1 MNENDKRSPEEIE
14 SDIER
19 TRADF
24 TSTIE
29 AIQHKLSPSEMMG
42 NAKEYALSTTP
53 GAFSVNLINTIRD
66 NPIPVA
72 LISIGVAWLMRADK
86 RPRYDTGYVR
96 GRQSAYYADMD
107 SAYEDEFATGYGA
120 GTVGTGSREGVMQ
133 RAKSRTSDAARGIR
147 DKAGEVG
154 QRLSGTASSVSS
166 RLSTTASTMGDR
178 LSTTASTM
186 GDRLST
192 TASTMSDRMSESAQ
206 SARERM
212 QSTAQTAQERMSEMT
227 RRSQEQYYRARQ
239 RAGELIEEQPLVLAA
254 LGVAV
259 GAALGAT
266 LPRTQRENELMGT
279 VRDDLLDRA
288 KETAR
293 EQAETLKQSA
303 QRVAETAKQ
312 EASRVQ
318 EQVAGAASQGSG
330 SRGTESTQ
338 FGGTSGQPSIH

>member
-1 MNENDKRSPEEIE
+1 MNENEKRSPEEIE
-14 SDIER
+14 SDIQR

-24 TSTIE
+24 SSTIE
-29 AIQHKLSPSEMMG
+29 AIQHKLSPGEMMG

-86 RPRYDTGYVR
+86 RPRYETVY
-96 GRQSAYYADMD
+96 GRSRRSVAYADMD
-107 SAYEDEFATGYGA
+107 SPYEDEFATGYGA
-120 GTVGTGSREGVMQ
+120 GQIDDRPGIMQ
-133 RAKSRTSDAARGIR
+133 RASARTSDAARGIK
-147 DKAGEVG
+147 DKASEVG
-154 QRLSGTASSVSS
+154 QRISGTASSVSS
-166 RLSTTASTMGDR
+166 RLSDTAASMTDR
-178 LSTTASTM
+178 VQ
-186 GDRLST
+186 
-192 TASTMSDRMSESAQ
+192 ESAL

-212 QSTAQTAQERMSEMT
+212 QSTAESAQARMSEMS
-227 RRSQEQYYRARQ
+227 RRSQEQFYRARERTGQ
-239 RAGELIEEQPLVLAA
+239 LINEQPLVVAA

-266 LPRTQRENELMGT
+266 LPRTQRENELLGS
-279 VRDDLLDRA
+279 VRDDLLERA

-303 QRVAETAKQ
+303 QRVAETAK
-312 EASRVQ
+312 EEVSRVQ
-318 EQVAGAASQGSG
+318 EQVTSAATQGSG
-330 SRGTESTQ
+330 SRGSEGTQ

>member
-1 MNENDKRSPEEIE
+1 MNENEKRSPEEIE
-14 SDIER
+14 SDIQR

-24 TSTIE
+24 SSTIE
-29 AIQHKLSPSEMMG
+29 AIQHKLSPGEMMG
-42 NAKEYALSTTP
+42 NAKEYALSTPP

-86 RPRYDTGYVR
+86 RPRYDTAY
-96 GRQSAYYADMD
+96 GRSRRSVAYADLD
-107 SAYEDEFATGYGA
+107 SPYEDEFATGYGA
-120 GTVGTGSREGVMQ
+120 GQVDTGGPGVMQ
-133 RAKSRTSDAARGIR
+133 RASARTSDAARGIK
-147 DKAGEVG
+147 DKASEVG
-154 QRLSGTASSVSS
+154 QRISGTASSVSS
-166 RLSTTASTMGDR
+166 RLSSTASSMTDR
-178 LSTTASTM
+178 VQETA
-186 GDRLST
+186 L
-192 TASTMSDRMSESAQ
+192 

-212 QSTAQTAQERMSEMT
+212 QSTAQTARERMQSSAQTAQARMSDMS
-227 RRSQEQYYRARQ
+227 RRSQEQFARARERTGQ
-239 RAGELIEEQPLVLAA
+239 LINEQPLVVAA

-279 VRDDLLDRA
+279 VRDDLLERA

-303 QRVAETAKQ
+303 QRVAETAKE

-318 EQVAGAASQGSG
+318 EQVTGAATQGSG
-330 SRGTESTQ
+330 SRGSEGTQ
-338 FGGTSGQPSIH
+338 FGGTTGQPSIH

>member
-1 MNENDKRSPEEIE
+1 MNENDNKRSPEEIE

-24 TSTIE
+24 SSTIE

-72 LISIGVAWLMRADK
+72 LIGIGVAWLMRADK
-86 RPRYDTGYVR
+86 RPRYDTGYTR
-96 GRQSAYYADMD
+96 GRRSAYYADMD

-120 GTVGTGSREGVMQ
+120 GTMDTGSGESTMQ
-133 RAKSRTSDAARGIR
+133 RARARTSDAARGIR
-147 DKAGEVG
+147 EKAGEVG

-166 RLSTTASTMGDR
+166 RLSDTASSVSGR
-178 LSTTASTM
+178 LSS
-186 GDRLST
+186 
-192 TASTMSDRMSESAQ
+192 TASTMSDRMSETAY
-206 SARERM
+206 SARARM
-212 QSTAQTAQERMSEMT
+212 QSTAQTAQARMSEMS

-239 RAGELIEEQPLVLAA
+239 RAGELIDEQPLVLAA

-259 GAALGAT
+259 GAALGAS
-266 LPRTQRENELMGT
+266 LPRTERENELMGT

-303 QRVAETAKQ
+303 QRVAETAKE

-318 EQVAGAASQGSG
+318 EQVTSAASQSSG
-330 SRGTESTQ
+330 SRSSETTQ

>member
-1 MNENDKRSPEEIE
+1 MNENEKRSPEEIE

-24 TSTIE
+24 SSTIE

-72 LISIGVAWLMRADK
+72 LIGIGVAWLMRAER
-86 RPRYDTGYVR
+86 RPRYDTGYSR
-96 GRQSAYYADMD
+96 GRGAAYYTDMD

-120 GTVGTGSREGVMQ
+120 GAVETGDSQGVMQ
-133 RAKSRTSDAARGIR
+133 RAKMRTSDAARGIR
-147 DKAGEVG
+147 DKASDVG

-166 RLSTTASTMGDR
+166 RLSSTAS
-178 LSTTASTM
+178 S
-186 GDRLST
+186 
-192 TASTMSDRMSESAQ
+192 MSGRMQESAQ
-206 SARERM
+206 TARARM
-212 QSTAQTAQERMSEMT
+212 SSTAQTASARMSEMG
-227 RRSQEQYYRARQ
+227 RRSQEQYYRARE
-239 RAGELIEEQPLVLAA
+239 RAGQLVDEQPLVIAA

-266 LPRTQRENELMGT
+266 LPRTQRENELMGS

-293 EQAETLKQSA
+293 EQAEVLKQSA
-303 QRVAETAKQ
+303 QRVADTAKQ
-312 EASRVQ
+312 EAGRVQ
-318 EQVAGAASQGSG
+318 EQVSSGVSQGSG
-330 SRGTESTQ
+330 SRGTEGAQ
-338 FGGTSGQPSIH
+338 FGGTTGQPSIH

>member
-1 MNENDKRSPEEIE
+1 MNENEKRSPEEIE
-14 SDIER
+14 SDIQR

-24 TSTIE
+24 SSTIE

-72 LISIGVAWLMRADK
+72 LIGIGVAWLMRADK
-86 RPRYDTGYVR
+86 RPRYETGYGYER
-96 GRQSAYYADMD
+96 SRRSAYYADMD
-107 SAYEDEFATGYGA
+107 SPYEDEFATGYGA
-120 GTVGTGSREGVMQ
+120 GQVDTGDSPGMMQ
-133 RAKSRTSDAARGIR
+133 RASARTSDAARGIK
-147 DKAGEVG
+147 DKASEVG
-154 QRLSGTASSVSS
+154 QRISGTASSVSS
-166 RLSTTASTMGDR
+166 RLSSTAS
-178 LSTTASTM
+178 S
-186 GDRLST
+186 
-192 TASTMSDRMSESAQ
+192 MSGRMQESAQ
-206 SARERM
+206 SARARM

-227 RRSQEQYYRARQ
+227 RRSQEQYYRARE
-239 RAGELIEEQPLVLAA
+239 RAGQFIDEQPLVIGA

-279 VRDDLLDRA
+279 VRDDLMERA

-303 QRVAETAKQ
+303 QRVADTAKQ

-318 EQVAGAASQGSG
+318 EQVAGGSSQSSQSGQSG
-330 SRGTESTQ
+330 SQ
-338 FGGTSGQPSIH
+338 FGTSSGQPSIH